1 MKQTTKSF
9 YIKLFN
15 DAINNNRSL
24 KDQCAIAG
32 KSVNTVYIVMRNL
45 RKKEHKD
52 EDDKKILELY
62 DKLKNTKKK
71 EVKKDTDDAS
81 NTWEIRD
88 KETGKITGYKF
99 EIFRRNKPAITGVFT
114 RNEMNSVYR
123 MYTYYGSGLTQQ
135 IVSRYFPDYSLIDF
149 KRILR
154 AFNITKA
161 SSPFAPHMYEEYTE
175 DELKEM
181 HLREKENDFLKRIE
195 KDEVKDLRA
204 LVTKLTKETSKS
216 LNKELI
222 ETTIKNTVKDY
233 KELPV
238 NINNKEAKYPDL
250 IIWLSDLH
258 IGAYNAKYSSFVQ
271 LPSYD
276 ITEIKSRLSRIVESF
291 VEQEY
296 HSVYIVNLG
305 DSIDGF
311 NKETTRGGHELP
323 EILDNKEISEAF
335 IECMMEFFATLTV
348 KVKSKDFNYLSI
360 GESNHGGDFEW
371 LNQKLLAAY
380 LTKYNVKSYI
390 SNYPIDN
397 FIIGNHQFLYAHG
410 KNNTSQTRQFP
421 LTLNPQTELYF
432 ANYIAEKG
440 ICSPHIY
447 VVKGDLHNYAYTTG
461 KQFDYIS
468 VGSMYG
474 SSNYITA
481 NFGHTK
487 WSINYTIVKDK
498 DILMGTIKGN
508 N

>member
-1 MKQTTKSF
+1 
-9 YIKLFN
+9 
-15 DAINNNRSL
+15 
-24 KDQCAIAG
+24 
-32 KSVNTVYIVMRNL
+32 
-45 RKKEHKD
+45 
-52 EDDKKILELY
+52 
-62 DKLKNTKKK
+62 
-71 EVKKDTDDAS
+71 
-81 NTWEIRD
+81 
-88 KETGKITGYKF
+88 
-99 EIFRRNKPAITGVFT
+99 
-114 RNEMNSVYR
+114 MNSVYR

-204 LVTKLTKETSKS
+204 LVTKLTKENSKS

-276 ITEIKSRLSRIVESF
+276 VPEIKSRLSRIVESF
-291 VEQEY
+291 VGQEY
-296 HSVYIVNLG
+296 HSIYVVNLG

-397 FIIGNHQFLYAHG
+397 FIIGDHQFLYAHG
-410 KNNTSQTRQFP
+410 KDNNSQTRQFP
-421 LTLNPQTELYF
+421 LTLNPQTELFF

>member
-1 MKQTTKSF
+1 MKQSTKSF
-9 YIKLFN
+9 FIQFFN
-15 DAINNNRSL
+15 EAIDNNRSL
-24 KDQCAIAG
+24 KAQCTIADKKIESIYQAIR
-32 KSVNTVYIVMRNL
+32 KL
-45 RKKEHKD
+45 RKQEDKD
-52 EDDKKILELY
+52 EDDKKVLELY
-62 DKLKNTKKK
+62 DRLKGGKK
-71 EVKKDTDDAS
+71 EVKKETDDVS

-88 KETGKITGYKF
+88 EESGKITGYKF

-204 LVTKLTKETSKS
+204 LVTKLTKENSKS
-216 LNKELI
+216 LNRDLI
-222 ETTIKNTVKDY
+222 ESTIKSTLKDY

-238 NINNKEAKYPDL
+238 NINCKDAEYPDL

-276 ITEIKSRLSRIVESF
+276 VKEIKSRLTKIVATF
-291 VEQEY
+291 ADQTY
-296 HSVYIVNLG
+296 HSVYVVNLG

-311 NKETTRGGHELP
+311 NKETTRGGHQLP

-335 IECMMEFFATLTV
+335 IECMMGFFSSLTANV
-348 KVKSKDFNYLSI
+348 ISNDFNYLSI

-371 LNQKLLAAY
+371 LNQKLLAASI
-380 LTKYNVKSYI
+380 TKYGVKSYI
-390 SNYPIDN
+390 SNYPIDS
-397 FIIGNHQFLYAHG
+397 FSIGKHHFLYAHG
-410 KNNTSQTRQFP
+410 KDNNSQTRQFP
-421 LTLNPQTELYF
+421 LTLNPATELFF

-440 ICSPHIY
+440 ICSPYIY

-474 SSNYITA
+474 SSNYIVA
-481 NFGHTK
+481 NFGHTR
-487 WSINYTIVKDK
+487 WSINYTVVKED